1 MSQTIANHTQGTQNS
16 QSNGEAQRKQ
26 EQHKAEEARRKQEE
40 QQKAEL
46 KRKDEEQKKLQD
58 KLQLS
63 EEAREKGQEGP
74 QDCDLAALLGKI
86 SDMDQEIKG
95 MESKASP
102 AARPASK
109 SSKPASPKGPTTIN
123 KDAPS
128 GFLWKPVSDSDGKL
142 AILLPPQYNGK
153 VNGVTVQSPD
163 GKSASGRSGGVG
175 NGDRQHFRFNEPG
188 TSFAPG
194 TVVSISM
201 RDGRNEQIPIQNP
214 GVRNEGGKKAA

>member
-1 MSQTIANHTQGTQNS
+1 MSQTISNPTQGTQNS
-16 QSNGEAQRKQ
+16 QSSAEAQRKQ
-26 EQHKAEEARRKQEE
+26 EQQKAEARRKQEE

-46 KRKDEEQKKLQD
+46 QRKDEQQKKLQD

-63 EEAREKGQEGP
+63 EEAREKGQPDAP
-74 QDCDLAALLGKI
+74 QESDLSALLGKI
-86 SDMDQEIKG
+86 SQMEQEITG
-95 MESKASP
+95 LESKASP
-102 AARPASK
+102 AARPTSK
-109 SSKPASPKGPTTIN
+109 ASKPASPKGPTIN

-163 GKSASGRSGGVG
+163 GKSASGRSGGIG

-194 TVVSISM
+194 TIVSISM
-201 RDGRNEQIPIQNP
+201 RDGRNEQIPIENP
-214 GVRNEGGKKAA
+214 AMRNEGGKKAA